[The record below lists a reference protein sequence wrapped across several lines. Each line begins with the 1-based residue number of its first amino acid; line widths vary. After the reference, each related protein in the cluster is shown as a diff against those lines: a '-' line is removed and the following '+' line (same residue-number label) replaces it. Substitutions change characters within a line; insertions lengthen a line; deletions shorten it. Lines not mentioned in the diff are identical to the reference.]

1 MDPNKYVSSE
11 ELLALT
17 KKAFENDEV
26 AEFLCG
32 EKDYGVHGNRD
43 IPAEIPTDFN
53 RIRHM
58 IYRLYS
64 QTHSKKIIV
73 QFRMAIENLTDTPVH
88 VWCAFMEFSGQI
100 ITEHCKEYP
109 PPFWIADDDDL
120 INKMRAN
127 LYNSEAALRNC
138 KEYLGINKANGL
150 WDYITHLN
158 SVIMK
163 EYVVSIL

>member
-1 MDPNKYVSSE
+1 MDLNKYVSNE

-17 KKAFENDEV
+17 KKAFDNDEV

-32 EKDYGVHGNRD
+32 EKDYGVHGNWD

-73 QFRMAIENLTDTPVH
+73 QFRMAIENLNDTPVQ
-88 VWCAFMEFSGQI
+88 VWCAFMQCAGQI
-100 ITEHCKEYP
+100 MDEHSKKYP
-109 PPFWIADDDDL
+109 APFTIADDDL
-120 INKMRAN
+120 INKMRTN
-127 LYNSEAALRNC
+127 LYTSEAALRNC

-150 WDYITHLN
+150 WDYITHLDG
-158 SVIMK
+158 
-163 EYVVSIL
+163 ILTEDYGVHIL